1 MILAFLLVVTV
12 AGEKV
17 SDDSMLFKNIY
28 RCNAFAIAIENGRES
43 PNDENP
49 ETILPWTGAPKNFS
63 RGHFEKI
70 PPVSSSWGN
79 HSA

>member
-28 RCNAFAIAIENGRES
+28 RCNAFATAIENGKKS
-43 PNDENP
+43 PNDSRRNRQQN
-49 ETILPWTGAPKNFS
+49 IIAYCVPKMVNEDSKF
-63 RGHFEKI
+63 
-70 PPVSSSWGN
+70 WD
-79 HSA
+79 

>member
-43 PNDENP
+43 PNDSRRNSQQNI
-49 ETILPWTGAPKNFS
+49 TAYCTPKMVNINSEF
-63 RGHFEKI
+63 
-70 PPVSSSWGN
+70 WD
-79 HSA
+79 